1 MIFHE
6 YSLIFFTVL
15 AQMAVGAYLLISAR
29 SLVMGFDEEKINS
42 YKVPMFALWAIM
54 GLGFLFSTTHLGS
67 PLRAFNSFNQLGS
80 AWLSNEVFFG
90 AAFFAVGGLQW
101 LLSVLKKGGAGAQKV
116 LMIGAMVLGCI
127 FMYSM
132 INVYMINTVPTW
144 FNMYTPLSFVMTMVV
159 CGLLLS
165 QLVIVSAKDSRFSVD
180 RNMVIL
186 AIVAVAISL
195 IVIVGKMNL
204 VGDIQSSIVKAS
216 DLVNGLGSY
225 LAIQVGLL
233 LAGLFIWV
241 LPMVNKS
248 SVNPVNLTVALVLI
262 LASELV
268 GRGLF
273 YSLHMTVGL

>member
-15 AQMAVGAYLLISAR
+15 AQTAVGAYLLVSAR
-29 SLVMGFDEEKINS
+29 ALVMGYDEEKINS
-42 YKVPMFALWAIM
+42 YKMPMFALWVIM
-54 GLGFLFSTTHLGS
+54 GVGFLFSITHLGS
-67 PLRAFNSFNQLGS
+67 PLRAFNSFNQLGT

-101 LLSVLKKGGAGAQKV
+101 LLSVLKVGGGAVQKV

-132 INVYMINTVPTW
+132 VNVYMINTVPTW

-180 RNMVIL
+180 RNIIML
-186 AIVAVAISL
+186 AVVAAAVSL
-195 IVIVGKMNL
+195 VVTVGKANL
-204 VGDIQSSIVKAS
+204 VGEIQSSVVKATE
-216 DLVNGLGSY
+216 LVDGLGGY
-225 LAIQVGLL
+225 LSIQVALL
-233 LAGLFIWV
+233 LAGLLIWV

-248 SVNPVNLTVALVLI
+248 SVNPINLTVALVLI

-268 GRGLF
+268 GRALF
-273 YSLHMTVGL
+273 YSLHMTIGL

>member
-15 AQMAVGAYLLISAR
+15 AQTAVGAYLLVSAR
-29 SLVMGFDEEKINS
+29 ALVMGYDEEKINS
-42 YKVPMFALWAIM
+42 YKMPMFALWVIM
-54 GLGFLFSTTHLGS
+54 GVGFLFSITHLGS
-67 PLRAFNSFNQLGS
+67 PLRAFNSFNQLGT

-101 LLSVLKKGGAGAQKV
+101 LLSVLKVGGGAVQKV

-132 INVYMINTVPTW
+132 VNVYMINTVPTW

-180 RNMVIL
+180 RNIIML
-186 AIVAVAISL
+186 AVVAAAVSL
-195 IVIVGKMNL
+195 VVTVGKANL
-204 VGDIQSSIVKAS
+204 VGEIQSSVVKAS
-216 DLVNGLGSY
+216 ELVDGLGGY
-225 LAIQVGLL
+225 LSIQVALL
-233 LAGLFIWV
+233 LAGLLIWV

-248 SVNPVNLTVALVLI
+248 SVNPINLTVALVLI

-273 YSLHMTVGL
+273 YSLHMTIGL

>member
-15 AQMAVGAYLLISAR
+15 AQTAVGGYLLVSAR
-29 SLVMGFDEEKINS
+29 ALAMGFDEAKINS

-54 GLGFLFSTTHLGS
+54 GLGFLFSITHLGS

-90 AAFFAVGGLQW
+90 AAFFVVGGLQW
-101 LLSVLKKGGAGAQKV
+101 LLSVLNKGGAAVQKI

-132 INVYMINTVPTW
+132 VNVYMINTVPTW
-144 FNMYTPLSFVMTMVV
+144 FNIYTPLSFVMTMVV
-159 CGLLLS
+159 GGLLLS
-165 QLVIVSAKDSRFSVD
+165 QLVIVSAKDSRFTVD
-180 RNMVIL
+180 RNIVML
-186 AIVAVAISL
+186 AVVAVAISL
-195 IVIVGKMNL
+195 VVTVGKMNL
-204 VGDIQSSIVKAS
+204 VSQVQSSIIKAS
-216 DLVNGLGSY
+216 ELVDGLGGY
-225 LAIQVGLL
+225 LSVQVALL
-233 LAGLFIWV
+233 LAGLLIWV
-241 LPMVNKS
+241 LPMINKS

-262 LASELV
+262 LASELI

-273 YSLHMTVGL
+273 YSLHMTVGF

>member
-15 AQMAVGAYLLISAR
+15 AQTAVGAYLLISAR

-42 YKVPMFALWAIM
+42 YKMPMFALWVIM
-54 GLGFLFSTTHLGS
+54 GVGFLFSITHLGS

-101 LLSVLKKGGAGAQKV
+101 LLSVLKIGGAAVQKI
-116 LMIGAMVLGCI
+116 LMIGAMVLGGI

-132 INVYMINTVPTW
+132 VNVYMINTVPTW
-144 FNMYTPLSFVMTMVV
+144 FNIYTPLSFVMTMAV

-165 QLVIVSAKDSRFSVD
+165 QLVIVSANDSCFSVN
-180 RNMVIL
+180 RNIVMFAV
-186 AIVAVAISL
+186 VAVAISL
-195 IVIVGKMNL
+195 VVTVGKMNL
-204 VGDIQSSIVKAS
+204 VGDIQSSVVKAS
-216 DLVNGLGSY
+216 ELVDGLGGY
-225 LAIQVGLL
+225 LGTQVALL
-233 LAGLFIWV
+233 LAGLLIWV

-248 SVNPVNLTVALVLI
+248 SVNPINLTVALVLI

>member
-15 AQMAVGAYLLISAR
+15 AQTAVGAYLLISAR

-42 YKVPMFALWAIM
+42 YKMPMFALWVIM
-54 GLGFLFSTTHLGS
+54 GVGFLFSITHLGS

-101 LLSVLKKGGAGAQKV
+101 LLSVLKIGGAAVQKI
-116 LMIGAMVLGCI
+116 LMIGAMVLGGI

-132 INVYMINTVPTW
+132 VNVYMINTVPTW
-144 FNMYTPLSFVMTMVV
+144 FNIYTPLSFVMTMAV

-165 QLVIVSAKDSRFSVD
+165 QLVIVSANDSCFSVD
-180 RNMVIL
+180 RNIVMFAV
-186 AIVAVAISL
+186 VAVAISL
-195 IVIVGKMNL
+195 VVTVGKMNL
-204 VGDIQSSIVKAS
+204 VGDIQSSVVKAS
-216 DLVNGLGSY
+216 ELVDGLVGY
-225 LAIQVGLL
+225 LGTQVALL
-233 LAGLFIWV
+233 LAGLLIWV

-248 SVNPVNLTVALVLI
+248 SVNPINLTVALVLI